1 MDMTERNEREL
12 LYTLTYRDVTEI
24 LRVVR
29 DSEFCQSL
37 ELEFGDI
44 KLSVTRA
51 AGANDEVVRMAHSTL
66 PAASFPESLE
76 TPASP
81 GARLQATHTDSELI
95 TVCAPMLGTFY
106 RAQSPGVPPF
116 VEVGSTVGVDDAIG
130 LIEIMK
136 LFSPINAGVS
146 GRVVEI
152 LVENATLVEH
162 GQPLVLIQPL

>member
-1 MDMTERNEREL
+1 MDMTKRNESEL
-12 LYTLTYRDVTEI
+12 QYSLTYRDVVEI
-24 LRVVR
+24 LCVVR

-37 ELEFGDI
+37 ELEFGDM
-44 KLSVTRA
+44 KLNVTRA
-51 AGANDEVVRMAHSTL
+51 TGGNERIVRVAHAA
-66 PAASFPESLE
+66 PALASDPKSPEPFP
-76 TPASP
+76 PP
-81 GARLQATHTDSELI
+81 GARPQAAYADSGLI

-116 VEVGSTVGVDDAIG
+116 VEVGSTVEADDAIG

-136 LFSPINAGVS
+136 LFTPIIAGVS

>member
-1 MDMTERNEREL
+1 MTKRNEAEL
-12 LYTLTYRDVTEI
+12 QYSLTYRDVVEI

-37 ELEFGDI
+37 ELEFGDM
-44 KLSVTRA
+44 KLNVTRA
-51 AGANDEVVRMAHSTL
+51 TEENAPLGRMAHITPQSAPNPESRDMFST
-66 PAASFPESLE
+66 PAARP
-76 TPASP
+76 
-81 GARLQATHTDSELI
+81 QAACSDSGLI

-116 VEVGSTVGVDDAIG
+116 VEVGSTVEPDDAIG

-136 LFSPINAGVS
+136 LFTPIIAGVS

-152 LVENATLVEH
+152 LVENAALVEH